1 MMSPFPKQWEI
12 DNAILEL
19 ARLIYVKIDASDGDV
34 PDDEFKIL
42 MAIYQTR
49 LWKLELKKK

>member
-1 MMSPFPKQWEI
+1 MYSKQWEI

-19 ARLIYVKIDASDGDV
+19 AKLLLFKIDVSDGDV

-42 MAIYQTR
+42 MAIYQTK
-49 LWKLELKKK
+49 LWKRELGKK

>member
-1 MMSPFPKQWEI
+1 MYSKQWEI

-42 MAIYQTR
+42 TAIYQTR